1 MYSKWEHM
9 SYFGEHIRF
18 LDGFDDGLLTLPYMN
33 ESDGYQDNGI
43 YVCTVSNG
51 IPDVKG
57 IINQTGDSFLN
68 VEGMYY
74 LSNKPRY
81 IASINQEV

>member
-1 MYSKWEHM
+1 M

-18 LDGFDDGLLTLPYMN
+18 RDGFDDGLLTLPYMN

-68 VEGMYY
+68 VEGMHY
-74 LSNKPRY
+74 LSN
-81 IASINQEV
+81 

>member
-18 LDGFDDGLLTLPYMN
+18 LDGFDNGTLILPSMN

-43 YVCTVSNG
+43 YICRVSNG

-57 IINQTGDSFLN
+57 CFNKTGDSLLN

-74 LSNKPRY
+74 LSN
-81 IASINQEV
+81 